1 MELQTK
7 IVSLFKTNTT
17 ENYSKSIRADN
28 MYGGR
33 KKRTK
38 SEIKKNNQERNKL
51 KAIEGKIIRDIKKLF
66 EQEEY
71 DYYK

>member
-1 MELQTK
+1 MALKTK
-7 IVSLFKTNTT
+7 ILSLFKTNTT
-17 ENYSKSIRADN
+17 ENYSKSTRANN